1 MAYDLDR
8 PTIVATL
15 EAKIQGQEANL
26 RGLETYSRGARYTL
40 YIGLAPFVGAV
51 TSWFQDYRTLAAW
64 LIGYAVLA
72 CVTYYLF
79 APLLTHYTQ
88 SAYNELNELKALH
101 QKAVARQKELNP

>member
-15 EAKIQGQEANL
+15 EAKIQGQEAKQGQRDL
-26 RGLETYSRGARYTL
+26 LRGARYTL
-40 YIGLAPFVGAV
+40 YIGLALFVGAV